1 MWSEFNEAQKLIP
14 LFYLSLI
21 LFLPKEL
28 KSFSCIQKKDNFH
41 SFVYFNMKNRISV
54 CLICRLRSIWRKIDQ
69 RDGTYTHKK
78 WSESGIYINEI
89 CVPTRKKSMSMM
101 QEKRVSFTTSH
112 HTHVLLAIPCH
123 TRWWWWWCIIPWIT
137 F

>member
-21 LFLPKEL
+21 LGFYTKSWKVFLAYRKRIIFTHL
-28 KSFSCIQKKDNFH
+28 YILTWKTGSV
-41 SFVYFNMKNRISV
+41 FVA
-54 CLICRLRSIWRKIDQ
+54 CRLRNIWRKIDQ
-69 RDGTYTHKK
+69 RDETYTHKK